1 MLTNQWESA
10 MRGLLISAVVLAG
23 VEIASISAA
32 SAQSRCER
40 LWVARNQIFKD
51 AGYCFKTRRAI
62 AYFGNAGCQYDSES
76 RVPLSRGERARVA
89 RLQAEE
95 RELGCAD

>member
-1 MLTNQWESA
+1 
-10 MRGLLISAVVLAG
+10 VVL
-23 VEIASISAA
+23 VEIASTSMA

-40 LWVARNQIFKD
+40 LWLARNQIYKD

-62 AYFGNAGCQYDSES
+62 ETFGNAGCQFDRES
-76 RVPLSRGERARVA
+76 SVPLGRGERARVA

-95 RELGCAD
+95 RELGCGD